1 MYELHVVS
9 EDQFGAAAVDLLRDL
24 AAGACL
30 GLPTGHTPLPVYAEL
45 RRLAAAGLLVPGR
58 WRVVMLDDYYGGGEP
73 SFHTWLGKEVIT
85 PLAIA
90 DDRYLRIPTLPGGF
104 ANIAAACDDFESR
117 LRVWGGCDWQLLGL
131 GANGHIGFNE
141 PGSARDSRTRL
152 VTLTAATARANAE
165 YWPQQQP
172 PQLAVT
178 QGIGTILEARRI
190 ALLVRGADKAAIL
203 AAALQGPITP
213 AVPASFLQLA
223 PALVVVADTAA
234 AARLASL

>member
-1 MYELHVVS
+1 MYELRVVAD
-9 EDQFGAAAVDLLRDL
+9 EQFGGAAADLLSEL
-24 AAGACL
+24 PAQACL
-30 GLPTGHTPLPVYAEL
+30 GLPTGHTPLPLYAEL
-45 RRLAAAGLLVPGR
+45 RRRQAAGLLPITA
-58 WRVVMLDDYYGGGEP
+58 WRIVMLDDYYGGGEP
-73 SFHTWLGKEVIT
+73 SFHTWLNEEVIA
-85 PLAIA
+85 PLGIA
-90 DDRYLRIPTLPGGF
+90 DERFLRMPTLPGRF

-117 LRVWGGCDWQLLGL
+117 LRAWGGCDLQLLGL

-141 PGSARDSRTRL
+141 PGSARESRTRL

-203 AAALQGPITP
+203 AAALQGSITR
-213 AVPASFLQLA
+213 AVPASFLQTA
-223 PALVVVADTAA
+223 PQLTVVADAAA